1 MRIACQALCLIY
13 SEIFQA
19 CCILLATSEVGF
31 LCEGCHRA
39 VEPVL
44 PPSCSRCGRASES
57 QGGPL
62 EWICMDC
69 SRGPYAFQSARTAVH
84 ASPVMLGLINQFK
97 YQGALWLT
105 PFFKQLME
113 CRWEHDH

>member
-1 MRIACQALCLIY
+1 
-13 SEIFQA
+13 
-19 CCILLATSEVGF
+19 
-31 LCEGCHRA
+31 
-39 VEPVL
+39 
-44 PPSCSRCGRASES
+44 
-57 QGGPL
+57 
-62 EWICMDC
+62 MDC